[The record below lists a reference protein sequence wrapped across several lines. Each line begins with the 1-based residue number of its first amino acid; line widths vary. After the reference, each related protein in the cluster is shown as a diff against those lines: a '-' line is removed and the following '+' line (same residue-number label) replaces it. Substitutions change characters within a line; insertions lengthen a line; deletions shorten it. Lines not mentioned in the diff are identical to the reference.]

1 MQHSATAPDMPCD
14 VEKNLEAEEKPQE
27 EEKPE
32 AEGEETDDDD
42 EREPMYDNTDY
53 DHVCFDPIWYGD
65 YPGDEMPPEI
75 AVELGENLEF
85 ARYHQMVGSSRT
97 IFHMCAI
104 PIGCFPVSFLLS
116 RYQEE
121 GIFPWDHVPGL
132 QSGAV
137 RKCSIPASVTGT
149 VTTQELQTLY
159 PFSRQVTSGETI
171 KVVRV
176 QDNRNFHKFEKDVI
190 AHFTD
195 GLLQRKDTL
204 FRGPSL
210 FALEQ
215 PLAFFLPVISS
226 TNADNEFGPGIYTT
240 ESLLT
245 AKKYAGR
252 TGAIVVFS
260 TPDER
265 SLKCWEPTG
274 DEWRRLTAK
283 WIGLSLSDIGVPPD
297 YQTADVIKGVMSA
310 DQSKAQ
316 RQNRFLNPDD
326 VKQTAFVSYRGCESL
341 RRELKAIIFIKW
353 SK

>member
-14 VEKNLEAEEKPQE
+14 VDKNLEAEEKPQE

-53 DHVCFDPIWYGD
+53 DHVRFDPIWYGD

-97 IFHMCAI
+97 IFHMCGR
-104 PIGCFPVSFLLS
+104 PDVLS
-116 RYQEE
+116 
-121 GIFPWDHVPGL
+121 
-132 QSGAV
+132 QSGASLSLFFSHV
-137 RKCSIPASVTGT
+137 SKKKASFPGT
-149 VTTQELQTLY
+149 MY
-159 PFSRQVTSGETI
+159 PGCRVVHGETI

>member
-1 MQHSATAPDMPCD
+1 MPCD
-14 VEKNLEAEEKPQE
+14 
-27 EEKPE
+27 
-32 AEGEETDDDD
+32 
-42 EREPMYDNTDY
+42 
-53 DHVCFDPIWYGD
+53 
-65 YPGDEMPPEI
+65 I

-97 IFHMCAI
+97 IFHMCGRPDVVRTIDDPAYVIDDEIVAI

-121 GIFPWDHVPGL
+121 GILPWDHVPGL

-159 PFSRQVTSGETI
+159 PFSRQ
-171 KVVRV
+171 
-176 QDNRNFHKFEKDVI
+176 DNRNFHKFEKDVI

-204 FRGPSL
+204 FRRLSL

-215 PLAFFLPVISS
+215 SLAFFLPVISS
-226 TNADNEFGPGIYTT
+226 TNADNEFGPGIHTT

-252 TGAIVVFS
+252 TGAIMVFS
-260 TPDER
+260 TPDEW

-297 YQTADVIKGVMSA
+297 YQTVDVIKGVTST

-341 RRELKAIIFIKW
+341 RRELKAIIFIEC
-353 SK
+353 SE

>member
-1 MQHSATAPDMPCD
+1 
-14 VEKNLEAEEKPQE
+14 
-27 EEKPE
+27 
-32 AEGEETDDDD
+32 
-42 EREPMYDNTDY
+42 
-53 DHVCFDPIWYGD
+53 
-65 YPGDEMPPEI
+65 MPPEI
-75 AVELGENLEF
+75 AEELGENLEY
-85 ARYHQMVGSSRT
+85 AHMLQMVGSSRT
-97 IFHMCAI
+97 IFHMCGRPDVVRMIDDPAYVIDDEFVAI

-121 GIFPWDHVPGL
+121 GIFPWDHVPRL

-149 VTTQELQTLY
+149 VTTQELKTLY
-159 PFSRQVTSGETI
+159 PFSRQMTSGETV
-171 KVVRV
+171 KVARV
-176 QDNRNFHKFEKDVI
+176 QDHRNFFKFEKNVI

-204 FRGPSL
+204 FRGLSL

-215 PLAFFLPVISS
+215 SLAFFLPVISS

-240 ESLLT
+240 ESLFT

-252 TGAIVVFS
+252 TGAIMVFS
-260 TPDER
+260 APEER
-265 SLKCWEPTG
+265 RLKCWEPT
-274 DEWRRLTAK
+274 DL
-283 WIGLSLSDIGVPPD
+283 PPV

-316 RQNRFLNPDD
+316 RQNRFLNPDNT
-326 VKQTAFVSYRGCESL
+326 KQTAFVSYHGCESL
-341 RRELKAIIFIKW
+341 RRELKAIIFIEW